1 MSAQEQRYS
10 EEYRPLSAWS
20 YVLLSILYSI
30 PVIGWLFLIIFTFN
44 KRNINRRNYTRSYWY
59 RIIPFI
65 AIFIYAYSTYPGL
78 IPSSVIET
86 IDQIKTQ
93 VIETIG
99 GSSKAPSNQAIKPAP
114 ISLAQSSKTSTAAL
128 SSNGVTQSF
137 KEAMDSYEE
146 FFSEYFDF
154 IKKYSESDNPMLMLA
169 DYARFMSRYPDMIEK
184 MEALD
189 DEEDLSAADAA
200 YYLEVTSRIYRK
212 LGEDM

>member
-99 GSSKAPSNQAIKPAP
+99 GSSKAPSNQAIKQSNLHPFPWLSQARHLP
-114 ISLAQSSKTSTAAL
+114 QHCPVMVSRNHSRKQWIATKNSLVNTLISLRNIRSQI
-128 SSNGVTQSF
+128 TQCSCWQI
-137 KEAMDSYEE
+137 MRD
-146 FFSEYFDF
+146 
-154 IKKYSESDNPMLMLA
+154 LC
-169 DYARFMSRYPDMIEK
+169 PD
-184 MEALD
+184 
-189 DEEDLSAADAA
+189 
-200 YYLEVTSRIYRK
+200 TRI
-212 LGEDM
+212 

>member
-1 MSAQEQRYS
+1 
-10 EEYRPLSAWS
+10 
-20 YVLLSILYSI
+20 
-30 PVIGWLFLIIFTFN
+30 
-44 KRNINRRNYTRSYWY
+44 
-59 RIIPFI
+59 
-65 AIFIYAYSTYPGL
+65 
-78 IPSSVIET
+78 
-86 IDQIKTQ
+86 
-93 VIETIG
+93 
-99 GSSKAPSNQAIKPAP
+99 
-114 ISLAQSSKTSTAAL
+114 
-128 SSNGVTQSF
+128 
-137 KEAMDSYEE
+137 MDSYEE